1 MTEQNDH
8 SPESETSAAAPVP
21 GPPPAAVPRPPA
33 APPATPQSGPPADGQ
48 TDGQTGDPAIDAAL
62 KDLAD
67 APADD
72 LDAQVAAGQRV
83 HQTLQSRLSDL
94 GGA

>member
-1 MTEQNDH
+1 VGEG
-8 SPESETSAAAPVP
+8 E
-21 GPPPAAVPRPPA
+21 
-33 APPATPQSGPPADGQ
+33 
-48 TDGQTGDPAIDAAL
+48 TGDPAIDAAL

-72 LDAQVAAGQRV
+72 LDAQIAAGQRV
-83 HQTLQSRLSDL
+83 HQTLQGRLSDL

>member
-1 MTEQNDH
+1 
-8 SPESETSAAAPVP
+8 VP
-21 GPPPAAVPRPPA
+21 GPQPGRPAA
-33 APPATPQSGPPADGQ
+33 GPPADGE
-48 TDGQTGDPAIDAAL
+48 TGDPAIDASL

-72 LDAQVAAGQRV
+72 LDAQIAAGQRV
-83 HQTLQSRLSDL
+83 HQTLQGRLSDL